1 MTKSEI
7 RQAAL
12 KRRDAIA
19 PEVRAAYAARLADV
33 GLQFVRDVTTA
44 SAPVVSLYSPIG
56 SEPDTGPLAAA
67 LHALGVRLALPV
79 DWSTG
84 APLVYRV
91 WQPGDRLAPGPL
103 GIDEPIETA
112 PSCEPDIVFTPLA
125 AFDRRGHRIGYG
137 AGNVD
142 RTLAA
147 LRSRKLVLVVGL
159 AYATQEEVLLPVA
172 AHDEPLDVIVTER
185 EVVTCRPE

>member
-12 KRRDAIA
+12 KRRDAVA
-19 PEVRAAYAARLADV
+19 PELASAYAARLAEV
-33 GLQFVRDVTTA
+33 GLQLVRDATEI

-56 SEPDTGPLAAA
+56 SEPDMGPLAAA
-67 LHALGVRLALPV
+67 LRTQGVSLALPV
-79 DWSTG
+79 DWSSGT
-84 APLVYRV
+84 ALMYRA
-91 WQPGDRLAPGPL
+91 WRPGDRLAPGPL
-103 GIDEPIETA
+103 GIGEPIETA
-112 PSCEPDIVFTPLA
+112 PSCEPDILFTPLA

-142 RTLAA
+142 RTLAV
-147 LRSRKLVLVVGL
+147 LRSRKLVLVVGV
-159 AYATQEEVLLPVA
+159 AYATQEEVWLPVQ
-172 AHDEPLDVIVTER
+172 AHDEPLDVIITEH